1 MNTQSGA
8 HSDEITLPM
17 VELDEDGILIKH
29 EPTSRRNSPDPM
41 AVMSL
46 ATNSTAPPN
55 VPATA
60 QDSEEMDDAQTDL
73 LSLAEEEMDDTEVT
87 LKVEHQEHNSMSSM
101 FDSSADEPPTFPPWY
116 TGLDQ
121 SASKPF
127 AGYDTEE
134 FLTMS
139 FGSAPPARRSSS
151 TSSYFDAMI
160 DTVRRHRHSLS
171 QKRSLGRDFVKIR
184 QDQARRLRSQSQLQS
199 HIPTLTLS
207 HALRRQSVSYQNQMR
222 QGYEYGLAG
231 TKEGLPRAIF
241 LSAQPPS
248 YMAQEETDAS
258 NRRSLEAESAL
269 LSMQTSMD
277 GASFLESG
285 KDTEREVSESGPSG
299 VERSEAVVVV
309 KKEESDSE

>member
-8 HSDEITLPM
+8 HSDKITLPM
-17 VELDEDGILIKH
+17 VELDEDEIMIKH
-29 EPTSRRNSPDPM
+29 GPTSGPNSPDPM
-41 AVMSL
+41 AFMSL

-60 QDSEEMDDAQTDL
+60 QDSEEMDDAQTGL
-73 LSLAEEEMDDTEVT
+73 LSLAEEEMDDAEVT
-87 LKVEHQEHNSMSSM
+87 LKVAHQEHDSM
-101 FDSSADEPPTFPPWY
+101 FDSRSEEPSTLPLWFS
-116 TGLDQ
+116 GLDP
-121 SASKPF
+121 SASRF
-127 AGYDTEE
+127 AEHDTEE
-134 FLTMS
+134 SLTMS

-160 DTVRRHRHSLS
+160 DTARRERHSQS
-171 QKRSLGRDFVKIR
+171 RARSLKRRSDNIR
-184 QDQARRLRSQSQLQS
+184 QETRRLRSQSQSQS

-207 HALRRQSVSYQNQMR
+207 HALRRQSASYENQAR
-222 QGYEYGLAG
+222 QGDQYGSAG